1 MISNVLNL
9 KSLVLQRLV
18 KLISGQE
25 YLTIQIDITN
35 TCNLKCS
42 HCYHANHINK
52 DAISLDDWFEIL
64 EQYKNLTNKLLL
76 KPSFIIC
83 GGEPLLSTKF
93 KPLVQKIKTMW
104 PSVPI
109 SVLTNGTLL
118 NEKNIT
124 FLQKHDIEIQ
134 VSLDGPSSRE
144 HDLKRGE
151 GNFDKSISGIKVAL
165 DKDMRVHILAI
176 LSKNSSEW
184 VGDFFKMASELRVYS
199 MNFTRFIPM
208 GNGRKMVSD
217 EQDQPL
223 AGIELRDAYISILKN
238 SKIFG
243 VSTNTNKPLFC
254 LIDKS
259 LGSHSKF
266 GFQGLIIDFKG
277 NLKVSSR
284 TDFILGNALKEG
296 LENLFLKHPL
306 LKRLRKSNIQGC
318 GKCEFLTQCG
328 GDRNISYAAN
338 GDFLGFD
345 HGCWKSEILNMK
357 GVCYEN

>member
-1 MISNVLNL
+1 
-9 KSLVLQRLV
+9 
-18 KLISGQE
+18 
-25 YLTIQIDITN
+25 
-35 TCNLKCS
+35 
-42 HCYHANHINK
+42 
-52 DAISLDDWFEIL
+52 
-64 EQYKNLTNKLLL
+64 
-76 KPSFIIC
+76 
-83 GGEPLLSTKF
+83 
-93 KPLVQKIKTMW
+93 
-104 PSVPI
+104 
-109 SVLTNGTLL
+109 
-118 NEKNIT
+118 
-124 FLQKHDIEIQ
+124 
-134 VSLDGPSSRE
+134 
-144 HDLKRGE
+144 
-151 GNFDKSISGIKVAL
+151 
-165 DKDMRVHILAI
+165 
-176 LSKNSSEW
+176 
-184 VGDFFKMASELRVYS
+184 
-199 MNFTRFIPM
+199 
-208 GNGRKMVSD
+208 MVSD